1 MDKKKIK
8 NFLKFYFDYNLL
20 TEEEAREALIEEGV
34 DINRIDSKAQVY
46 IKKLEAIELIL
57 KGKLRKEQ
65 FEKDLKEFEQSE
77 KNSVLEEKYNYSLA
91 ARKAKEDID
100 KNSDEE
106 LFKYIKK
113 KEGDNKN
120 E

>member
-1 MDKKKIK
+1 MEKKEIK
-8 NFLKFYFDYNLL
+8 NFLKFYFDPNLL

-34 DINRIDSKAQVY
+34 DINRVDSKAKEF
-46 IKKLEAIELIL
+46 IKKLEAKELIL

-65 FEKDLKEFEQSE
+65 FEKDLKEFNELSSYNLSE
-77 KNSVLEEKYNYSLA
+77 ENYSYNLA
-91 ARKAKEDID
+91 ARKGDENID
-100 KNSDEE
+100 KNNDEE

-113 KEGDNKN
+113 KEENNKN